1 MQRTSDGKA
10 RIVMPDSFREPGV
23 PVGKLFVGTGVNL
36 KTGKD
41 ISFQVPDTISKK
53 GLEGLAKNVRMNNS
67 YHEYLVGELQ
77 ELFD

>member
-1 MQRTSDGKA
+1 MQTNDGKTK
-10 RIVMPDSFREPGV
+10 IIMPETFREPGL
-23 PVGKLFVGTGVNL
+23 PKGKLFTGTGVNL

-53 GLEGLAKNVRMNNS
+53 GLEGLARNVRMNNS